1 MSTKKIQILNGASI
15 IPKPDWNQTDDTKA
29 DYIKNRPFYED
40 TLVNITW
47 DGDTIGKTEV
57 NLTSVL
63 GFNVYLVSDYAPSV
77 EDLTGSTVTVYDG
90 SSSMEFS
97 VKSVQTPSDN
107 IIIVLDGY
115 AFVILADNSEFNG
128 IVFPSKG
135 TYFANG
141 GETYVSRITK
151 KVINQIDP
159 KFINMDSF
167 PKELLKIT
175 VTSSDSTY
183 SADKTDSD
191 IKSCLD
197 NGGIPYIA
205 LYDTVFIYEGYS
217 SDIGYMFID
226 TNDGKMLCI
235 YNNSVSLY
243 SSNLKSKL
251 DSTVST
257 TAQTLTDEQKTQART
272 NIGGADISLGI
283 SGATAGQMAK
293 VKAVNASGA
302 PTAWEAGDAAGGGSE
317 WTKLGDVTVSQTAEF
332 VPLSFSNGIVTIDT
346 NADGYASLPS
356 SGTIGCIVHT
366 IDVTSKANPV
376 VGMLKPKNYEAGTFE
391 FYNRDSVFQS
401 SAAYDPTTYKISI
414 GNVAMVVLEN
424 IPTDYKRY
432 KSRMTTPVYSN
443 HGLRQRYTCEGFTEI
458 GYGADSTTN
467 MGGGAIIE
475 TEFYPHPYDENY
487 VYRRVRTA
495 YGKFYGG
502 GSGNEFQSFELISSG
517 SGKTKPQ
524 ESGIISFR
532 VSSMIFVNGTRF
544 ELWGTNDD

>member
-40 TLVNITW
+40 TLVDITW
-47 DGDTIGKTEV
+47 DGDTIGKTKV
-57 NLTSVL
+57 DLTSVL
-63 GFNVYLVSDYAPSV
+63 GFNVYLMSNDTPSV

-97 VKSVQTPSDN
+97 VGSVQTPSDN

-135 TYFANG
+135 TYFGNS
-141 GETYVSRITK
+141 GEAYVSRITK

-159 KFINMDSF
+159 KFINMDLF

-217 SDIGYMFID
+217 SDIGYIFID

-283 SGATAGQMAK
+283 SGASAGQMAK
-293 VKAVNASGA
+293 VKAVDASGA
-302 PTAWEAGDAAGGGSE
+302 PTSWEAGDAASGG
-317 WTKLGDVTVSQTAEF
+317 
-332 VPLSFSNGIVTIDT
+332 
-346 NADGYASLPS
+346 DGW
-356 SGTIGCIVHT
+356 
-366 IDVTSKANPV
+366 
-376 VGMLKPKNYEAGTFE
+376 
-391 FYNRDSVFQS
+391 
-401 SAAYDPTTYKISI
+401 
-414 GNVAMVVLEN
+414 
-424 IPTDYKRY
+424 
-432 KSRMTTPVYSN
+432 
-443 HGLRQRYTCEGFTEI
+443 TEI
-458 GYGADSTTN
+458 GELTVEGTEFIISDYTGGVITVTPDNGIYPSIGRSYVIRKPDYSAYINARLVATETEGKFTMVNLDNAVYTPSEDLTQYVIDAPHASGELVFSNLPSFSFFKIGITTPLLSSHGSRTTIEILGKIQFTIGTSCSNLTGGAVE
-467 MGGGAIIE
+467 AIIE
-475 TEFYPHPYDENY
+475 TDESP
-487 VYRRVRTA
+487 V
-495 YGKFYGG
+495 
-502 GSGNEFQSFELISSG
+502 
-517 SGKTKPQ
+517 SGKDYVKASFKGKKTDRSNGYDVIDFVSKSTSDSIKIKHYNGLMV
-524 ESGIISFR
+524 SGTN
-532 VSSMIFVNGTRF
+532 VK
-544 ELWGTNDD
+544 LWGRN

>member
-115 AFVILADNSEFNG
+115 AFVILKDNSEFNG

-293 VKAVNASGA
+293 VKAVDASGA
-302 PTAWEAGDAAGGGSE
+302 PTAWEAADDALPLLYHGKVSEEISGLEITEIDGNPMSLSEVKVRAIFKTSTAAWCGIELCTSAKNPNNRLITSEAGS
-317 WTKLGDVTVSQTAEF
+317 VYTAAEKYY
-332 VPLSFSNGIVTIDT
+332 LTTAHGKISNGNFDINYVQPTQIT
-346 NADGYASLPS
+346 AS
-356 SGTIGCIVHT
+356 VN
-366 IDVTSKANPV
+366 TS
-376 VGMLKPKNYEAGTFE
+376 VGIKN
-391 FYNRDSVFQS
+391 
-401 SAAYDPTTYKISI
+401 
-414 GNVAMVVLEN
+414 
-424 IPTDYKRY
+424 
-432 KSRMTTPVYSN
+432 TTPGKSIPN
-443 HGLRQRYTCEGFTEI
+443 LI
-458 GYGADSTTN
+458 YGTPPVLQEMNVENGQINKVKIFGNFSEVEV
-467 MGGGAIIE
+467 II
-475 TEFYPHPYDENY
+475 
-487 VYRRVRTA
+487 
-495 YGKFYGG
+495 
-502 GSGNEFQSFELISSG
+502 
-517 SGKTKPQ
+517 
-524 ESGIISFR
+524 
-532 VSSMIFVNGTRF
+532 
-544 ELWGTNDD
+544 WGR